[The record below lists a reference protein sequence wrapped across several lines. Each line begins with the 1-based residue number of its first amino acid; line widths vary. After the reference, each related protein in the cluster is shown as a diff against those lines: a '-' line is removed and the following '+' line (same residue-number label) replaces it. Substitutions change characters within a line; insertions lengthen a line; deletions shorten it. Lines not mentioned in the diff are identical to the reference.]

1 MCALAQRAMCA
12 RMDVH
17 CVVDLKALLHD
28 PFRASVKISEVLM
41 KRQPRVGMQEKIITV
56 VVTALPV
63 A

>member
-1 MCALAQRAMCA
+1 
-12 RMDVH
+12 MDVD

-28 PFRASVKISEVLM
+28 PLRTSVKTSEVLM
-41 KRQPRVGMQEKIITV
+41 KRQPRVGMQEKIITF